1 MESKGVSVSNPL
13 AIYEHFAPLMEEAQT
28 LEQVNELFILLSKPL
43 GVTFFACACVQGA
56 YSDPERSR
64 MLGYNDTEWMK
75 YYMDNEFWR
84 DDPIFIYGKQ
94 ARSTFTFT
102 EALQNMGLNE
112 RARKVMLDGEKFG
125 IKEGFAI
132 PLRSSEEHL
141 AIFSMGGMTFPRE
154 RGQLHLAAIWA
165 HNRALELLDRKHQLE
180 KLPITTKEYEVV
192 SLEAEGWTPDEIAD
206 RMGISIDTVHKHRQ
220 SARKKTGARTNVQL
234 GALLRSKRII
244 N

>member
-1 MESKGVSVSNPL
+1 MVEANPL
-13 AIYEHFAPLMEEAQT
+13 GLYERYAPLLEKASSLEE
-28 LEQVNELFILLSKPL
+28 LNDLFVELARPL
-43 GVTFFACACVQGA
+43 GVSFFACACVQGA

-64 MLGYNDTEWMK
+64 MLGHDDTQWMQ

-84 DDPIFIYGKQ
+84 DDPIFIYGKL
-94 ARSTFTFT
+94 ARNSFTYT
-102 EALQNMGLNE
+102 EALQHMGLNA

-132 PLRSSEEHL
+132 PLRSSGDHL
-141 AIFSMGGMTFPRE
+141 AIFSMGGKSLPRE

-165 HNRALELLDRKHQLE
+165 HNRALELLDKQHLLE
-180 KLPITTKEYEVV
+180 KLPISAKEFEVV
-192 SLEAEGWTPDEIAD
+192 NLEAEGWTPDEIAD
-206 RMGISIDTVHKHRQ
+206 HMGISIDTVHRHRH